1 MHKQSNNAKASNII
15 RVSIDN
21 QSIKARGFYFDAK
34 GNNYGFNKSFNSEES
49 MHNEFESMRERD
61 CDIQI
66 VIERNQSKV
75 NWS

>member
-1 MHKQSNNAKASNII
+1 MSKSSNII

-21 QSIKARGFYFDAK
+21 QSIKAKGFYFDSK
-34 GNNYGFNKSFNSEES
+34 GNNYGFTRSFNTEES
-49 MHNEFESMRERD
+49 MHYEFDTMRERD
-61 CDIQI
+61 CDMQI